1 MAGIG
6 FVLQKVLK
14 EGGMTS
20 LIKVALAG
28 AVIVAGP
35 WILSIIGIFII
46 SRFASYAIIE
56 SRGLFM
62 AIIIYS
68 YAFSLSIFGGI
79 HYIFT
84 RHIADLIYEKKNR
97 EAGAALLLY
106 SVVVGICAAFI
117 ASITLSFTNLGH
129 IRFHLLFKGASILLF
144 VSINLIWL
152 LMIFISLIKQYI
164 FIFFIYLFGMT
175 ISFISVHFLGKPFS
189 AGGAMIGFAFGQ
201 FLIVLLLYILSLIKF
216 RPGNFSKVN
225 IIHYFKQY
233 KFLFFSGLFYY
244 WGMWIDKMVFWF
256 LKGIRVGNT
265 FFRLFDFYDIPVY
278 LANLT
283 MIPGLVYFVVIS
295 ETDFFF
301 HLTSFLK
308 TLHYSIYNKIQEKKK
323 NMIRSMKNGLIEQA
337 LFQAIF
343 TVVIILL
350 AGDICKNLFNGI
362 VNTSIFRITLGAV
375 FFHLLFLTISIF
387 LYYIQLYRYAFVSS
401 LCFFLI
407 NLAGS
412 IGTAVSHTSAYF
424 GFSYLFAGLIGS
436 VIGILFLVPSI
447 YSFDRRIFLRAA
459 SGKED

>member
-35 WILSIIGIFII
+35 WILSIIGIFFIG
-46 SRFASYAIIE
+46 RFASHAIVE

-68 YAFSLSIFGGI
+68 YAFSLFLFGGI

-84 RHIADLIYEKKNR
+84 RHISDLIYEKKNR
-97 EAGAALLLY
+97 EAGAALLIY
-106 SVVVGICAAFI
+106 SVLASVCAALI
-117 ASITLSFTNLGH
+117 ASVTLSFVNLGH
-129 IRFHLLFKGASILLF
+129 IRFHLLFKAASILLF

-152 LMIFISLIKQYI
+152 LMIFISLIKKYI
-164 FIFFIYLFGMT
+164 LIFLIYLSGM
-175 ISFISVHFLGKPFS
+175 IFSFVGVNILGKHFS
-189 AGGAMIGFAFGQ
+189 AGGAMLGFASGQ
-201 FLIVLLLYILSLIKF
+201 FLIALLLYILSLIHFK
-216 RPGNFSKVN
+216 PGNFIKVH

-244 WGMWIDKMVFWF
+244 WGMWIDKIVFWF
-256 LKGIRVGNT
+256 LSGTRVGNT
-265 FFRLFDFYDIPVY
+265 FFRLFDFYDLPVY

-308 TLHYSIYNKIQEKKK
+308 TLHYSIYNKIQQKKK
-323 NMIRSMKNGLIEQA
+323 NVIRSMKNGLFEQA

-350 AGDICKNLFNGI
+350 AHDISKYLLNG
-362 VNTSIFRITLGAV
+362 VVDTTIFRITLGAV

-387 LYYIQLYRYAFVSS
+387 LYYIQLYRYAFISS
-401 LCFFLI
+401 LCFFLV
-407 NLAGS
+407 NMAGS
-412 IGTAVSHTSAYF
+412 IATAVSHTSAYF
-424 GFSYLFAGLIGS
+424 GLSYLFAGLTGS
-436 VIGILFLVPSI
+436 VVGGLFLLPAI